1 MNVMET
7 KYNLIGMNVVIII
20 CWLIFIGCCIQA
32 GGLLYSYIFSL
43 FQPTYLNEHYLRL
56 DLSKIYN
63 ENKTIYSLVA
73 IVLIVTSATK
83 ALIFYYVLKLY
94 KFFEP
99 EKPFTRTI
107 LNILIKIT
115 YCTAFIGI
123 LLIVIKHILK
133 NLSEKGYEVNLIVE
147 FLEDGSTYIG
157 IYIVLT
163 VITWIFK
170 KGIELQTDNDLTL

>member
-1 MNVMET
+1 MKT
-7 KYNLIGMNVVIII
+7 KNNLLWKNLIHII

-43 FQPTYLNEHYLRL
+43 FEPTYLNEHYLRL

-63 ENKTIYSLVA
+63 ENKTMYSLVA

-94 KFFEP
+94 KFFEL
-99 EKPFTRTI
+99 EKPFTKTI

-123 LLIVIKHILK
+123 LLIVIKHVLK
-133 NLSEKGYEVNLIVE
+133 NFSEKGYEFNLIVE

-170 KGIELQTDNDLTL
+170 KGIKLQTDNDLTL